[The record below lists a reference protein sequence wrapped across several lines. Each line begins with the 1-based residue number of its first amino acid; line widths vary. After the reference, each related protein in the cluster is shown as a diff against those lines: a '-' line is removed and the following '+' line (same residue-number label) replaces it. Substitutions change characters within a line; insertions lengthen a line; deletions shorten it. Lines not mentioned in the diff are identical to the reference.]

1 MTTLPDRSAVNVP
14 CLECPLR
21 QRTAFKPKSDEEI
34 AFIQSM
40 EVQHRRVGGGAE
52 IVHQGQI
59 DPELF
64 TLFSGWA
71 YRHKTL
77 PDGRRQILNFLLPGD
92 ILGSQASLLDASDHS
107 IEALTD
113 VELCV
118 FSRRRIWSLFE
129 RMPQLAFELS
139 WFGAREENRVDEAL
153 TSVGQRTA
161 RERMA
166 ALVLSLDRRCDHL
179 DMVSDGGFTFPLT
192 RQHLADTLGLSLVHT
207 IKTWSHL
214 RVLGLF
220 RLTGGR
226 LFLLNP
232 RLTERWA
239 NDYDTGGHGRSSDR
253 SHDLRPQTPL
263 PVKLPCSPRH
273 ATS

>member
-1 MTTLPDRSAVNVP
+1 VTTNRLQPDPGKSLMGQR
-14 CLECPLR
+14 CDTCPLR
-21 QRTAFKPKSDEEI
+21 ARSAFKPKTDEEI
-34 AFIQSM
+34 AFIQQM
-40 EVQHRRVGGGAE
+40 KVQHRRVERGTE

-59 DPELF
+59 DAELF

-71 YRHKTL
+71 FRHKTL

-92 ILGSQASLLDASDHS
+92 ILGLQASLLDSSDHS

-118 FSRRRIWSLFE
+118 FSRRKIWKLFE
-129 RMPQLAFELS
+129 HMPQLAFELS
-139 WFGAREENRVDEAL
+139 WLGAREENLVDEAL

-166 ALVLSLDRRCDHL
+166 ALVLSLYRRCDHL
-179 DMVSDGGFTFPLT
+179 DMVSDGGFAFPLT
-192 RQHLADTLGLSLVHT
+192 RQHLADALGLSLVHT

-214 RVLGLF
+214 RKVGLF
-220 RLTGGR
+220 KVSDGK

-239 NDYDTGGHGRSSDR
+239 SFYEQDW
-253 SHDLRPQTPL
+253 RPRPIL
-263 PVKLPCSPRH
+263 
-273 ATS
+273 